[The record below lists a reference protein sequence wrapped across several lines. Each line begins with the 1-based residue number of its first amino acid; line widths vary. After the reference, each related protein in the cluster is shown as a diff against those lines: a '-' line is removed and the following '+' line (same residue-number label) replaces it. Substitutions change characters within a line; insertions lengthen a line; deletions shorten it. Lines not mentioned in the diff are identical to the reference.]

1 MIQITINLRAV
12 LIGFFLL
19 LAAVGVATPFA
30 ISLADDGP
38 SDDRVSEQRINT
50 PLGTAF
56 TYQGRLD
63 TGGAPANGSFDQRR
77 CLQQARLGRLYPSA
91 TPLVLVEGR

>member
-1 MIQITINLRAV
+1 MIQITVNLRAV
-12 LIGFFLL
+12 LIGFVLL
-19 LAAVGVATPFA
+19 LVGVGVATPFA

-77 CLQQARLGRLYPSA
+77 CL
-91 TPLVLVEGR
+91 